1 MTSTHIYFCSNQD
14 CKMEVSNYGTEC
26 CDCSE
31 LSECPGCGEDILV
44 GANGYC
50 ADCWGSRFDSSELSH
65 WCGKEDC
72 DECQSE
78 YYEQCGGCGTNCNL
92 WNERYCKSCYDDRYV
107 PKPPQCTKG
116 CGAAAPGSKRCYVCI
131 DGPEPIRSPAYAEP
145 DYRTPDDVREII
157 KMITEKLR
165 GTKMTPRQQADWQ
178 WLLGNREEELA
189 RMEAE
194 MWAGYDKDDLRKLD
208 LQLRRGGW

>member
-1 MTSTHIYFCSNQD
+1 
-14 CKMEVSNYGTEC
+14 
-26 CDCSE
+26 
-31 LSECPGCGEDILV
+31 
-44 GANGYC
+44 
-50 ADCWGSRFDSSELSH
+50 
-65 WCGKEDC
+65 
-72 DECQSE
+72 
-78 YYEQCGGCGTNCNL
+78 
-92 WNERYCKSCYDDRYV
+92 
-107 PKPPQCTKG
+107 
-116 CGAAAPGSKRCYVCI
+116 VCI
-131 DGPEPIRSPAYAEP
+131 DGPEP